1 MGRRWL
7 AHVNEVRLWIGG
19 HPVRGRGRRI
29 VDSGLA
35 PKRACPATMPV
46 GALRDRVGSLVPM
59 SGVRQLLGDLV
70 QPSLDGVLLIR
81 ERVLEVGLA
90 LLVERHL

>member
-1 MGRRWL
+1 
-7 AHVNEVRLWIGG
+7 
-19 HPVRGRGRRI
+19 
-29 VDSGLA
+29 
-35 PKRACPATMPV
+35 
-46 GALRDRVGSLVPM
+46 
-59 SGVRQLLGDLV
+59 V